1 MLSRVRDRVFNQ
13 TFDIFEIGSF
23 RRLWSSA
30 VLFSMGQW
38 LDRTIV
44 GWLVLDMTGSAFLTG
59 LVWAVRFCPNLVF
72 GPVMGVI
79 SDRYP
84 RGRTLSINAG
94 VRAIAM
100 LVTGILFFAGQ
111 ESLLALLILALI
123 GGTSTTLQMAVLQP
137 LAAEVV
143 GDSRL
148 SNGVTITSLGQR
160 AVGAVGALLGG
171 VLLATISPAWIFV
184 FAALPLLG
192 SAGVFLTVSPNF
204 SKEMK
209 VSSFLSDM
217 LEGLD
222 VIRGRRAVLVL
233 LVLMAFTEM
242 FGFSF
247 NGFLPVVA
255 EDLLRIG
262 PEGLGLLTSA
272 TAVGGFFGV
281 LGLTLYHG
289 AIRRGLLLLGII
301 ASFGVLEIA
310 LGISNNLGVSWMLL
324 ACLGAMGA
332 LVDSLQWI
340 LLQTAVP
347 PEMRG
352 RVMGWW
358 NVAIGC
364 GWIGTIIL
372 GIIADTYGIQT
383 SLSMAGAIL
392 LLVAFSGLTISSQVR
407 RI

>member
-1 MLSRVRDRVFNQ
+1 MRNRIRDPLFKQ
-13 TFDIFEIGSF
+13 TFDIFDIGSF

-59 LVWAVRFCPNLVF
+59 LVWAVRFCPNLLF

-100 LVTGILFFAGQ
+100 VVTGLLFFMGQ

-171 VLLATISPAWIFV
+171 ILLATISPAWIFV
-184 FAALPLLG
+184 FAALPLVV
-192 SAGVFLTVSPNF
+192 SAGVFLTISPNF
-204 SKEMK
+204 SREMK

-272 TAVGGFFGV
+272 TAVGGFLGV

-289 AIRRGLLLLGII
+289 AIRRGLFLLGII
-301 ASFGVLEIA
+301 ASFGVLEIL
-310 LGISNNLGVSWMLL
+310 LGISNNLGVSWVLL

-347 PEMRG
+347 SDMRG

-364 GWIGTIIL
+364 GWIGTIVL
-372 GIIADTYGIQT
+372 GIIADTYGIQA
-383 SLSMAGAIL
+383 SLSIAGIIL
-392 LLVAFSGLTISSQVR
+392 LLVAFSALTISSQVR

>member
-1 MLSRVRDRVFNQ
+1 MLNRIRDPLFKQ
-13 TFDIFEIGSF
+13 TFDIFDIGSF

-59 LVWAVRFCPNLVF
+59 LVWAVRFCPNLLF

-100 LVTGILFFAGQ
+100 LVTGLLFFVGQ
-111 ESLLALLILALI
+111 ESLLALLILALV

-143 GDSRL
+143 GDARL

-171 VLLATISPAWIFV
+171 ILLATISPAWIFV
-184 FAALPLLG
+184 FAALPLVV
-192 SAGVFLTVSPNF
+192 SAGVFLTISPNF
-204 SKEMK
+204 SREMK

-272 TAVGGFFGV
+272 TAVGGFLGV

-289 AIRRGLLLLGII
+289 TIRRGLLLLGII
-301 ASFGVLEIA
+301 GSFGVLEIS
-310 LGISNNLGVSWMLL
+310 LGISNNLGVSWVLL

-347 PEMRG
+347 SDMRG

-364 GWIGTIIL
+364 GWIGTIVL
-372 GIIADTYGIQT
+372 GIIADTYGIQA
-383 SLSMAGAIL
+383 SLSIAGVIL
-392 LLVAFSGLTISSQVR
+392 LLVAFSALTISSQVR

>member
-1 MLSRVRDRVFNQ
+1 MLGSIRNREFNQ
-13 TFDIFEIGSF
+13 AFDIFSIGSF

-59 LVWAVRFCPNLVF
+59 LVWAVRFCPNLLF
-72 GPVMGVI
+72 GPAMGVI

-84 RGRTLSINAG
+84 RGRTLSINAS

-100 LVTGILFFAGQ
+100 LITGLLFFLGQ
-111 ESLLALLILALI
+111 ESLPALLILALI
-123 GGTSTTLQMAVLQP
+123 GGTSTTLQMAVIQP

-143 GDSRL
+143 GDTKL
-148 SNGVTITSLGQR
+148 ANGVTITALGQR

-184 FAALPLLG
+184 IAALPLLV
-192 SAGVFLTVSPNF
+192 SAVVFLTISPNF
-204 SKEMK
+204 SREIKIT
-209 VSSFLSDM
+209 SFLSDM
-217 LEGLD
+217 REGLE

-242 FGFSF
+242 FGFSY

-255 EDLLRIG
+255 DDLLDIG

-272 TAVGGFFGV
+272 TALGGLLGV

-289 AIRRGLLLLGII
+289 AIRRGLLLLMII
-301 ASFGVLEIA
+301 GSFGVLEIL
-310 LGISNNLGVSWMLL
+310 LGMSSILGVSWVLL
-324 ACLGAMGA
+324 ACMGGMGAM
-332 LVDSLQWI
+332 VDSLEWI
-340 LLQTAVP
+340 LLQTAVSSD
-347 PEMRG
+347 MRG
-352 RVMGWW
+352 RVLGWW

-372 GIIADTYGIQT
+372 GIIADSYGIQA
-383 SLSMAGAIL
+383 SLSVAGIIL
-392 LLVAFSGLTISSQVR
+392 LFVAFSALTLSSQLR

>member
-1 MLSRVRDRVFNQ
+1 MLNRISNRVFRQ
-13 TFDIFEIGSF
+13 TFDIFDIGSF

-59 LVWAVRFCPNLVF
+59 LVWAVRFCPNLLF

-100 LVTGILFFAGQ
+100 LLTGLLFFLGQ
-111 ESLLALLILALI
+111 ESLLVLLILALI

-171 VLLATISPAWIFV
+171 ILLATTSPAWIFV
-184 FAALPLLG
+184 FAALPLVV
-192 SAGVFLTVSPNF
+192 SAGVFLTISPNF
-204 SKEMK
+204 SREMK

-272 TAVGGFFGV
+272 TAVGGFLGV
-281 LGLTLYHG
+281 LGLTLHHG

-301 ASFGVLEIA
+301 ASFGVLEIL

-347 PEMRG
+347 SDMRG

-364 GWIGTIIL
+364 GWIGTIGL
-372 GIIADTYGIQT
+372 GIIADTHGIQA
-383 SLSMAGAIL
+383 SLSIAGVIL
-392 LLVAFSGLTISSQVR
+392 LLVAFSALTISSQVR